1 MSELTTM
8 KRSALVT
15 ALLLVSVLAGCGGRV
30 SAPAPADARGEASRQ
45 GDVVERIGDI
55 EIRASVVQTSV
66 LPDSIA
72 RQYGI
77 ERDAKT
83 LLLLVAVRKG
93 PSASATSVP
102 ARVTAKVTDL
112 RGGQQEIPMRE
123 LRAGTLVDSVGTT
136 HTTLPDTLRFDL
148 TVTADAMAPVHLQ
161 FEREFYPQ

>member
-1 MSELTTM
+1 MSDLTSM
-8 KRSALVT
+8 KRSIFFS
-15 ALLLVSVLAGCGGRV
+15 LLLGSLLAGCGG
-30 SAPAPADARGEASRQ
+30 SAPPPAPDARADASRQ
-45 GDVVERIGDI
+45 GDVVERVGDV
-55 EIRASVVQTSV
+55 EIRASVVQTSA
-66 LPDSIA
+66 LPDSVA

-123 LRAGTLVDSVGTT
+123 LRAGSLVDSVGTT
-136 HTTLPDTLRFDL
+136 HTTLPETLRFDL
-148 TVTADAMAPVHLQ
+148 TVAVDAMAPVHLQ

>member
-1 MSELTTM
+1 MSDLISM
-8 KRSALVT
+8 KRSVFFSG
-15 ALLLVSVLAGCGGRV
+15 LLLGSLLAGCGG
-30 SAPAPADARGEASRQ
+30 SAPPPATADARGGASRQ
-45 GDVVERIGDI
+45 GDVVERIGDV
-55 EIRASVVQTSV
+55 EIRASVVQTSA
-66 LPDSIA
+66 LPDSVA

-83 LLLLVAVRKG
+83 LLLLVAVRQG
-93 PSASATSVP
+93 PLASAIALP

-136 HTTLPDTLRFDL
+136 RTTLPDTLRFDL
-148 TVTADAMAPVHLQ
+148 TVAVDAMAPVRMR

>member
-1 MSELTTM
+1 MTAM
-8 KRSALVT
+8 KRMVLPIG
-15 ALLLVSVLAGCGGRV
+15 LLLVSLLASCGG
-30 SAPAPADARGEASRQ
+30 SAPPPAPDARGEASRQ
-45 GDVVERIGDI
+45 GDVVERVGDV
-55 EIRASVVQTSV
+55 EIRASVVQTSA
-66 LPDSIA
+66 LPDSVA

-112 RGGQQEIPMRE
+112 RGGQQEVPMRE
-123 LRAGTLVDSVGTT
+123 LRAGTLVDSVGIT
-136 HTTLPDTLRFDL
+136 HTTLPETLRFDL
-148 TVTADAMAPVHLQ
+148 TVAVDALAPVHLQ